1 MKALPGCEKE
11 PQIKNTYGLDQ
22 KIITR
27 ILKTYGDLAQKVL
40 DCMEN
45 YDGPGDNI
53 CGNLYEFEIFYLV
66 KNEFAKNS
74 DDILFRRSK
83 LGIEFNKNEI
93 RTKIDEIIK
102 KLNN

>member
-1 MKALPGCEKE
+1 
-11 PQIKNTYGLDQ
+11 
-22 KIITR
+22 
-27 ILKTYGDLAQKVL
+27 
-40 DCMEN
+40 MEN

-53 CGNLYEFEIFYLV
+53 CGNLYEFEIYYLV

-102 KLNN
+102 KLNI

>member
-1 MKALPGCEKE
+1 M
-11 PQIKNTYGLDQ
+11 
-22 KIITR
+22 
-27 ILKTYGDLAQKVL
+27 
-40 DCMEN
+40 
-45 YDGPGDNI
+45 
-53 CGNLYEFEIFYLV
+53 NLQ
-66 KNEFAKNS
+66 KNS